1 MDKCRHLVIIIIIL
15 RCPQGIRWTILQFP
29 CVLPYRNTT
38 STGVSFSYSRRRPL
52 PAKETC
58 NNIILKHFLGPR
70 VPLLKKNRPIVG
82 LINNS
87 ASLLHLR
94 LPFSL
99 PLPPPASRLFLLFV
113 SISRVFARIPQPP
126 SCTHAHSTYAH
137 TKGMR
142 TVVHDDIRLVSRPF
156 TSFSPSQI
164 SEHNTVAGQQFQRPA
179 AERDCLI

>member
-38 STGVSFSYSRRRPL
+38 LTRVSFSYRRRRPL

-58 NNIILKHFLGPR
+58 NNIILKHFLGPC
-70 VPLLKKNRPIVG
+70 VPLLKKNSPIVG

-99 PLPPPASRLFLLFV
+99 PRPPPASRLFLLFV

-126 SCTHAHSTYAH
+126 CHVHTHTVH
-137 TKGMR
+137 TP
-142 TVVHDDIRLVSRPF
+142 T
-156 TSFSPSQI
+156 
-164 SEHNTVAGQQFQRPA
+164 QR
-179 AERDCLI
+179 ECEL